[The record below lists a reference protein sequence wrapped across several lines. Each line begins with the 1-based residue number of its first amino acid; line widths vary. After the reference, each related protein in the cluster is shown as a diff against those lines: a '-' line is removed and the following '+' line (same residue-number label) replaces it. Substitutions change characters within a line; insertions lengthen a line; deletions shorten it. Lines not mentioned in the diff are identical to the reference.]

1 MPKNKK
7 YDFCGWATK
16 NDLPCSDGR
25 TIKANAFSAQDGAEV
40 PLVWQH
46 DHSSPDL
53 VLGHAVLENR
63 PEGVFTYGYLN
74 ESPMGKRAKELLKNE
89 DIRSLSIYANGLK
102 QQGGNVLHGV
112 IREVSLVLS
121 GANPGAVI
129 TDVAIAH
136 GDSVSIIEDEFI
148 YEVGEDN
155 VELTLQHASK
165 DDDADDEEGDKMKD
179 TEKKE
184 SKAEETKKKAKEPE
198 DSEETVGDVLKTFNE
213 KQRKV
218 MEVLIG
224 KAIEDTKNG
233 ELDDDEEDDE
243 EDEEEDVEHSG
254 LGEDDMQYNVFE
266 NKGTNEASVSK
277 EEFETLMHDAFKDV
291 NKYGGSLKESFLAH
305 AAQYGMENIG
315 VLFPDAKNI
324 SSTPDFIARQQ
335 NWVTEFLN
343 FVHKTP
349 FSRIKSTFAN
359 ITADEARARGFVKG
373 NKKVNEVFQLL
384 KRTTTPFTIYKK
396 QQLDRDDVLDIT
408 DFDVVMWLKGEMQLM
423 INEEIAR
430 AGLFGDGREDLAA
443 EKIDETKIRPVAK
456 DADLFSLKYNFEGTG
471 EAAAKAFIV
480 AHVKAMANYRGQGEI
495 KMFIRQSM
503 LTELLLL
510 TDTMGRDLYENVDK
524 LAIKLQVSKIIPV
537 PDEVCGKVTS
547 VTLGGQSYNI
557 GSDKG
562 GSLNMFDDFDLNYNQ
577 MQYLLEGR
585 CSGAMTVPYGAI
597 VLANKADQPY
607 TAVPGSYDISKKTG
621 EIVNKGV
628 EQS

>member
-63 PEGVFTYGYLN
+63 PEGVFAYGYLN
-74 ESPMGKRAKELLKNE
+74 ESPMGQRAKELLKNR
-89 DIRSLSIYANGLK
+89 DIKSLSIYANGLK
-102 QQGGNVLHGV
+102 QQGGNVLHGI
-112 IREVSLVLS
+112 IRELSLVLS

-148 YEVGEDN
+148 YEVGSDN
-155 VELTLQHASK
+155 VELSLVHSDSESDK
-165 DDDADDEEGDKMKD
+165 EGDSMEENKKKPEEKPE
-179 TEKKE
+179 EKKDE
-184 SKAEETKKKAKEPE
+184 SGEKTI
-198 DSEETVGDVLKTFNE
+198 GDVLKTFNDE
-213 KQRKV
+213 QRKV

-233 ELDDDEEDDE
+233 ELDDDE

-335 NWVTEFLN
+335 SWVTEFLN

-373 NKKVNEVFQLL
+373 NKKLNEEFQLL
-384 KRTTTPFTIYKK
+384 
-396 QQLDRDDVLDIT
+396 
-408 DFDVVMWLKGEMQLM
+408 
-423 INEEIAR
+423 
-430 AGLFGDGREDLAA
+430 
-443 EKIDETKIRPVAK
+443 
-456 DADLFSLKYNFEGTG
+456 
-471 EAAAKAFIV
+471 
-480 AHVKAMANYRGQGEI
+480 
-495 KMFIRQSM
+495 
-503 LTELLLL
+503 
-510 TDTMGRDLYENVDK
+510 
-524 LAIKLQVSKIIPV
+524 
-537 PDEVCGKVTS
+537 
-547 VTLGGQSYNI
+547 
-557 GSDKG
+557 
-562 GSLNMFDDFDLNYNQ
+562 
-577 MQYLLEGR
+577 
-585 CSGAMTVPYGAI
+585 
-597 VLANKADQPY
+597 
-607 TAVPGSYDISKKTG
+607 
-621 EIVNKGV
+621 
-628 EQS
+628 

>member
-74 ESPMGKRAKELLKNE
+74 ESPMGKRAKELLKNQ
-89 DIRSLSIYANGLK
+89 DIKSLSIYANGLK

-136 GDSVSIIEDEFI
+136 GDSVSIVEDEFI

-165 DDDADDEEGDKMKD
+165 DEDAEEEGDKMKD

-184 SKAEETKKKAKEPE
+184 PKAEETKKEAKEPE

-233 ELDDDEEDDE
+233 ELDDDDE

-335 NWVTEFLN
+335 SWVTEFLN

-524 LAIKLQVSKIIPV
+524 LAIKLQVSKIVPV

-547 VTLGGQSYNI
+547 VTLGGQGYNI

-597 VLANKADQPY
+597 VLANKADQLY

>member
-63 PEGVFTYGYLN
+63 PEGVFAYGYLN
-74 ESPMGKRAKELLKNE
+74 ESPMGKRAKELLKNQ
-89 DIRSLSIYANGLK
+89 DIKSLSIYANGLK

-136 GDSVSIIEDEFI
+136 GDSVSIVEDEFI

-165 DDDADDEEGDKMKD
+165 DEDAEEEGDKMKD

-184 SKAEETKKKAKEPE
+184 SKAEETKKEVKESKEAE

-233 ELDDDEEDDE
+233 ELDDDDE

-335 NWVTEFLN
+335 SWVTEFLN

-471 EAAAKAFIV
+471 AAAAKAFIV

-524 LAIKLQVSKIIPV
+524 LAIKLQVSKIVPV
-537 PDEVCGKVTS
+537 PDEVCGKITS
-547 VTLGGQSYNI
+547 VTLGGQGYNI

-597 VLANKADQPY
+597 VLANKVDQPY

>member
-74 ESPMGKRAKELLKNE
+74 ESPMGKRAKELLKNQ
-89 DIRSLSIYANGLK
+89 DIKSLSIYANGLK

-136 GDSVSIIEDEFI
+136 GDSVSIVEDEFI

-155 VELTLQHASK
+155 VELTLQHSSK
-165 DDDADDEEGDKMKD
+165 DEDTEEEGDKMKD

-184 SKAEETKKKAKEPE
+184 SKAEETKKDTKEPE

-233 ELDDDEEDDE
+233 ELDDDE

-547 VTLGGQSYNI
+547 VTLGGQGYNI

>member
-74 ESPMGKRAKELLKNE
+74 ESPMGKRAKELLKNQ
-89 DIRSLSIYANGLK
+89 DIKSLSIYANGLK

-136 GDSVSIIEDEFI
+136 GDSVSIVEDEFI

-165 DDDADDEEGDKMKD
+165 NEDTEEEGDKMKD

-184 SKAEETKKKAKEPE
+184 SKAEETKKEAKEPE

-233 ELDDDEEDDE
+233 ELDDDE

-335 NWVTEFLN
+335 SWVTEFLN

-430 AGLFGDGREDLAA
+430 AGLFGDGREDLAT

-524 LAIKLQVSKIIPV
+524 LAIKLQVSKIVPV

-547 VTLGGQSYNI
+547 VTLGGQGYNI

>member
-74 ESPMGKRAKELLKNE
+74 ESPMGKRAKELLKNQ
-89 DIRSLSIYANGLK
+89 DIKSLSIYANGLK

-136 GDSVSIIEDEFI
+136 GDSVSIVEDEFI

-165 DDDADDEEGDKMKD
+165 DEDAEEEGDKMKD

-184 SKAEETKKKAKEPE
+184 SKAEETKKEAKEPE

-233 ELDDDEEDDE
+233 ELDDDDE

-266 NKGTNEASVSK
+266 NKGVNEASVSK

-524 LAIKLQVSKIIPV
+524 LAIKLQVSKIVPV

-547 VTLGGQSYNI
+547 VTLGGQGYNI

>member
-74 ESPMGKRAKELLKNE
+74 ESPMGKRAKELLKNQ
-89 DIRSLSIYANGLK
+89 DIKSLSIYANGLK

-136 GDSVSIIEDEFI
+136 GDSVSIVEDEFI

-165 DDDADDEEGDKMKD
+165 DEDAEEEGDKMKD

-184 SKAEETKKKAKEPE
+184 SKAEETKKEAKEPE

-233 ELDDDEEDDE
+233 ELDDDEED
-243 EDEEEDVEHSG
+243 EEEDVEHSG

-266 NKGTNEASVSK
+266 NKGTNDASVSK

-335 NWVTEFLN
+335 SWVTEFLN

-430 AGLFGDGREDLAA
+430 AGLFGDGREDLAT

-524 LAIKLQVSKIIPV
+524 LAIKLQVSKIVPV

-547 VTLGGQSYNI
+547 VTLGGQGYNI

>member
-74 ESPMGKRAKELLKNE
+74 ESPMGKRAKELLKNQ
-89 DIRSLSIYANGLK
+89 DIKSLSIYANGLK

-136 GDSVSIIEDEFI
+136 GDSVSIVEDEFI

-165 DDDADDEEGDKMKD
+165 DEDTEEEGDKMKD

-184 SKAEETKKKAKEPE
+184 SKAEETKKEAKEPE

-224 KAIEDTKNG
+224 KAIEDAKNG
-233 ELDDDEEDDE
+233 ELDDDDE

-547 VTLGGQSYNI
+547 VTLGGQGYNI

>member
-74 ESPMGKRAKELLKNE
+74 ESPMGKRAKELLKNQ
-89 DIRSLSIYANGLK
+89 DIKSLSIYANGLK

-136 GDSVSIIEDEFI
+136 GDSVSIVEDEFI

-155 VELTLQHASK
+155 VELTLQHSSK
-165 DDDADDEEGDKMKD
+165 DDDDADEEGDKMK
-179 TEKKE
+179 EKEKAE
-184 SKAEETKKKAKEPE
+184 AKAEETKNEAKEPE

-233 ELDDDEEDDE
+233 ELDDDE

-335 NWVTEFLN
+335 SWVTEFLN

-524 LAIKLQVSKIIPV
+524 LAIKLQVSKIVPV

-547 VTLGGQSYNI
+547 VTLGGQGYNI

>member
-74 ESPMGKRAKELLKNE
+74 ESPMGKRAKELLKNQ
-89 DIRSLSIYANGLK
+89 DIKSLSIYANGLK

-136 GDSVSIIEDEFI
+136 GDSVSIVEDEFI

-165 DDDADDEEGDKMKD
+165 DEDAEEEGDKMKD

-184 SKAEETKKKAKEPE
+184 SKAEETKKEAKEPE

-233 ELDDDEEDDE
+233 ELDDDE

-471 EAAAKAFIV
+471 ADAAKAFII

-524 LAIKLQVSKIIPV
+524 LAIKLQVSKIVPV
-537 PDEVCGKVTS
+537 PDEVCGKITS
-547 VTLGGQSYNI
+547 VTLGGQGYNI

>member
-74 ESPMGKRAKELLKNE
+74 ESPMGKRAKELLKNQ
-89 DIRSLSIYANGLK
+89 DIKSLSIYANGLK

-136 GDSVSIIEDEFI
+136 GDSVSIVEDEFI

-165 DDDADDEEGDKMKD
+165 DEDAEEEGDKMKD

-184 SKAEETKKKAKEPE
+184 SKAEETKKEAKEPE
-198 DSEETVGDVLKTFNE
+198 DSEETIGDVLKTFNE

-233 ELDDDEEDDE
+233 ELDDDEED
-243 EDEEEDVEHSG
+243 EEEDVEHSG

-266 NKGTNEASVSK
+266 NKGTNEASISK

-305 AAQYGMENIG
+305 AGQYGMENIG

-335 NWVTEFLN
+335 SWVTEFLN

-524 LAIKLQVSKIIPV
+524 LAIKLQVSKIVPV

-547 VTLGGQSYNI
+547 VTLGGQGYNI

>member
-74 ESPMGKRAKELLKNE
+74 ESPMGKRAKELLKNQ
-89 DIRSLSIYANGLK
+89 DIKSLSIYANGLK

-136 GDSVSIIEDEFI
+136 GDSVSIVEDEFI

-165 DDDADDEEGDKMKD
+165 DEDAEEEGDKMKD

-184 SKAEETKKKAKEPE
+184 SKAEETKKEAKEPE

-233 ELDDDEEDDE
+233 ELDDDDE

-335 NWVTEFLN
+335 SWVTEFLN

-524 LAIKLQVSKIIPV
+524 LAIKLQVSKIVPV

-547 VTLGGQSYNI
+547 VTLGGQGYNI

-597 VLANKADQPY
+597 VLANKDDQPY

>member
-1 MPKNKK
+1 
-7 YDFCGWATK
+7 
-16 NDLPCSDGR
+16 
-25 TIKANAFSAQDGAEV
+25 
-40 PLVWQH
+40 
-46 DHSSPDL
+46 
-53 VLGHAVLENR
+53 
-63 PEGVFTYGYLN
+63 
-74 ESPMGKRAKELLKNE
+74 MGKRAKELLKNQ
-89 DIRSLSIYANGLK
+89 DIKSLSIYANGLK

-136 GDSVSIIEDEFI
+136 GDSVSIVEDEFI

-155 VELTLQHASK
+155 VELTLQHSSK
-165 DDDADDEEGDKMKD
+165 DDDADEEGDKMK
-179 TEKKE
+179 EKEKAE
-184 SKAEETKKKAKEPE
+184 AKAEETKKEAKEPE

-233 ELDDDEEDDE
+233 ELDDDE

-524 LAIKLQVSKIIPV
+524 LAIKLQVSKIVPV

-547 VTLGGQSYNI
+547 VTLGGQGYNI

>member
-74 ESPMGKRAKELLKNE
+74 ESPMGKRAKELLKNQ
-89 DIRSLSIYANGLK
+89 DIKSLSIYANGLK

-136 GDSVSIIEDEFI
+136 GDSVSIVEDEFI

-165 DDDADDEEGDKMKD
+165 DDDADEEGDKMKD

-184 SKAEETKKKAKEPE
+184 PKAEEAKKEAKEPE
-198 DSEETVGDVLKTFNE
+198 DSEETIGDVLKTFNE

-233 ELDDDEEDDE
+233 ELDDDDE

-396 QQLDRDDVLDIT
+396 QQLDRDDVLDIK

-471 EAAAKAFIV
+471 EAAAKAFII

-547 VTLGGQSYNI
+547 VTLGGQGYNI

>member
-1 MPKNKK
+1 MGKEKRMPKNKK

-63 PEGVFTYGYLN
+63 PEGVFAYGYLN
-74 ESPMGKRAKELLKNE
+74 ESPMGQRAKELLKNR
-89 DIRSLSIYANGLK
+89 DIKSLSIYANGLK
-102 QQGGNVLHGV
+102 QQGGNVLHGI
-112 IREVSLVLS
+112 IRELSLVLS

-136 GDSVSIIEDEFI
+136 GDSVSIVEDEFI
-148 YEVGEDN
+148 YEVGSDN
-155 VELTLQHASK
+155 VELSLVHS
-165 DDDADDEEGDKMKD
+165 DDESDKEGDSMEENKKKSEEKPE
-179 TEKKE
+179 EKKE
-184 SKAEETKKKAKEPE
+184 ESGEKTI
-198 DSEETVGDVLKTFNE
+198 GDVLKTFNDE
-213 KQRKV
+213 QRKV

-233 ELDDDEEDDE
+233 ELDDEDDEEEDDE
-243 EDEEEDVEHSG
+243 EDVKHSG

-266 NKGTNEASVSK
+266 NKDSNEASVTK
-277 EEFETLMHDAFKDV
+277 EDFETLMHDAFKDV

-335 NWVTEFLN
+335 SWVTEFLN

-430 AGLFGDGREDLAA
+430 AGLFGDGREDLAT

-471 EAAAKAFIV
+471 ADAAKAFIV
-480 AHVKAMANYRGQGEI
+480 AHVKAMANYRGQGEV

-510 TDTMGRDLYENVDK
+510 TDSMDRDLYENVDK
-524 LAIKLQVSKIIPV
+524 LAVKLQVRKIVPV

-547 VTLGGQSYNI
+547 VTLGGQGYNI

-597 VLANKADQPY
+597 VLSNKADQAY
-607 TAVPGSYDISKKTG
+607 TATPGSYDISKKTG
-621 EIVNKGV
+621 EIVNKGID
-628 EQS
+628 QTI

>member
-74 ESPMGKRAKELLKNE
+74 ESPMGKRAKELLKNQ
-89 DIRSLSIYANGLK
+89 DIKSLSIYANGLK

-136 GDSVSIIEDEFI
+136 GDSVSIVEDEFI

-165 DDDADDEEGDKMKD
+165 DEDAEEEGDKMKD

-184 SKAEETKKKAKEPE
+184 PKAEETKKEAKEPE

-233 ELDDDEEDDE
+233 ELDDDDE

-524 LAIKLQVSKIIPV
+524 LAIKLQVSKIVPV

-547 VTLGGQSYNI
+547 VTLGGQGYNI

>member
-74 ESPMGKRAKELLKNE
+74 ESPMGKRAKELLKNK
-89 DIRSLSIYANGLK
+89 DIKSLSIYANGLK

-136 GDSVSIIEDEFI
+136 GDSVSIVEDEFI

-165 DDDADDEEGDKMKD
+165 DDDADEEGDKMK
-179 TEKKE
+179 EKEKAE
-184 SKAEETKKKAKEPE
+184 AKAEETKKEVKEPE

-233 ELDDDEEDDE
+233 ELDDDEED
-243 EDEEEDVEHSG
+243 EEEDVEHSG

-266 NKGTNEASVSK
+266 NKGTNEASVTK

-335 NWVTEFLN
+335 SWVTEFLN

-524 LAIKLQVSKIIPV
+524 LAIKLQVSKIVPV

-547 VTLGGQSYNI
+547 VTLGGQGYNI

>member
-74 ESPMGKRAKELLKNE
+74 ESPMGKRAKELLKNQ
-89 DIRSLSIYANGLK
+89 DIKSLSIYANGLK

-136 GDSVSIIEDEFI
+136 GDSVSIVEDEFI

-165 DDDADDEEGDKMKD
+165 DEDAEEEGDKMKD

-184 SKAEETKKKAKEPE
+184 SKAEETKKDAKEPE

-233 ELDDDEEDDE
+233 ELDDDE

-335 NWVTEFLN
+335 SWVTEFLN

-524 LAIKLQVSKIIPV
+524 LAIKLQVSKIVPV

-547 VTLGGQSYNI
+547 VTLGGQGYNI

>member
-74 ESPMGKRAKELLKNE
+74 ESPMGKRAKELLKNQ
-89 DIRSLSIYANGLK
+89 DIKSLSIYANGLK

-136 GDSVSIIEDEFI
+136 GDSVSIVEDEFI

-165 DDDADDEEGDKMKD
+165 DEDAEEEGDKMKD

-184 SKAEETKKKAKEPE
+184 PKAEEAKKEAKEPE

-233 ELDDDEEDDE
+233 ELDDDDE

-335 NWVTEFLN
+335 SWVTEFLN

-524 LAIKLQVSKIIPV
+524 LAIKLQVSKIVPV

-547 VTLGGQSYNI
+547 VTLGGQGYNI

>member
-74 ESPMGKRAKELLKNE
+74 ESPMGKRAKELLKNQ
-89 DIRSLSIYANGLK
+89 DIKSLSIYANGLK

-136 GDSVSIIEDEFI
+136 GDSVSIVEDEFI

-165 DDDADDEEGDKMKD
+165 DEDAEEEGDKMKD

-184 SKAEETKKKAKEPE
+184 SKADETKKEAKEPE

-233 ELDDDEEDDE
+233 ELDDDE

-510 TDTMGRDLYENVDK
+510 TDTMGRDLYENIDK
-524 LAIKLQVSKIIPV
+524 LAIKLQVSKIVPV

-547 VTLGGQSYNI
+547 VTLGGQGYNI

-621 EIVNKGV
+621 EIVNKGI

>member
-74 ESPMGKRAKELLKNE
+74 ESPMGKRAKELLKNQ
-89 DIRSLSIYANGLK
+89 DIKSLSIYANGLK

-136 GDSVSIIEDEFI
+136 GDSVSIVEDEFI

-165 DDDADDEEGDKMKD
+165 DEDAEEEGDKMKD

-184 SKAEETKKKAKEPE
+184 SKAEETKKEAKEPE

-233 ELDDDEEDDE
+233 ELDDDE

-547 VTLGGQSYNI
+547 VTLGGQGYNI

>member
-74 ESPMGKRAKELLKNE
+74 ESPMGKRAKELLKNQ
-89 DIRSLSIYANGLK
+89 DIKSLSIYANGLK

-136 GDSVSIIEDEFI
+136 GDSVSIVEDEFI

-165 DDDADDEEGDKMKD
+165 DEDTEEEGDKMKD

-184 SKAEETKKKAKEPE
+184 SKAEETKKESKEPE
-198 DSEETVGDVLKTFNE
+198 DSEETIGDVLKTFNE

-233 ELDDDEEDDE
+233 ELDDDDE

-524 LAIKLQVSKIIPV
+524 LAIKLQVSKIVPV

-547 VTLGGQSYNI
+547 VTLGGQGYNI

>member
-74 ESPMGKRAKELLKNE
+74 ESPMGKRAKELLKNQ
-89 DIRSLSIYANGLK
+89 DIKSLSIYANGLK

-136 GDSVSIIEDEFI
+136 GDSVSIVEDEFI

-165 DDDADDEEGDKMKD
+165 DDDTDEEGDKMKD

-184 SKAEETKKKAKEPE
+184 SKAEETKKEAKEPE
-198 DSEETVGDVLKTFNE
+198 DSEETIGDVLKTFNE

-233 ELDDDEEDDE
+233 ELDDDE

-315 VLFPDAKNI
+315 ILFPDAKNI

-471 EAAAKAFIV
+471 ADAAKAFII

-547 VTLGGQSYNI
+547 VTLGGQGYNI

>member
-74 ESPMGKRAKELLKNE
+74 ESPMGKRAKELLKNQ
-89 DIRSLSIYANGLK
+89 DIKSLSIYANGLK

-136 GDSVSIIEDEFI
+136 GDSVSIVEDEFI

-165 DDDADDEEGDKMKD
+165 DDDADEEGDKMK
-179 TEKKE
+179 EKEKAE
-184 SKAEETKKKAKEPE
+184 AKAEETKKEAKEPE

-233 ELDDDEEDDE
+233 ELDDDE

-510 TDTMGRDLYENVDK
+510 TDTTGRDLYENVDK
-524 LAIKLQVSKIIPV
+524 LAIKLQVSKIVPV
-537 PDEVCGKVTS
+537 PDEVCGKITS
-547 VTLGGQSYNI
+547 VTLGGQGYNI

>member
-74 ESPMGKRAKELLKNE
+74 ESPMGKRAKELLKNQ
-89 DIRSLSIYANGLK
+89 DIKSLSIYANGLK

-136 GDSVSIIEDEFI
+136 GDSVSIVEDEFI

-165 DDDADDEEGDKMKD
+165 DDDADEEGDKMKD

-184 SKAEETKKKAKEPE
+184 SKAEETKKEAKEPE

-233 ELDDDEEDDE
+233 ELDDDDE

-266 NKGTNEASVSK
+266 NKGTNEPSVSK

-335 NWVTEFLN
+335 SWVTEFLN

-430 AGLFGDGREDLAA
+430 AGLFGDSREDLAA

-480 AHVKAMANYRGQGEI
+480 AHVKAMANYRGRGEV

-524 LAIKLQVSKIIPV
+524 LAIKLQVNKIVPV

-547 VTLGGQSYNI
+547 VTLGGQGYNI

>member
-53 VLGHAVLENR
+53 VLGHAILENR

-74 ESPMGKRAKELLKNE
+74 ESPMGKRAKELLKNQ
-89 DIRSLSIYANGLK
+89 DIKSLSIYANGLK

-136 GDSVSIIEDEFI
+136 GDSVSIVEDEFI

-184 SKAEETKKKAKEPE
+184 SKAEETKKEAKEPE

-233 ELDDDEEDDE
+233 ELDDDDE

-408 DFDVVMWLKGEMQLM
+408 DFDVVMWLKGEMRLM

-524 LAIKLQVSKIIPV
+524 LAIKLQVSKIVPV

-547 VTLGGQSYNI
+547 VTLGGQGYNI

-597 VLANKADQPY
+597 VLANKTDQPY

>member
-74 ESPMGKRAKELLKNE
+74 ESPMGKRAKELLKNQ
-89 DIRSLSIYANGLK
+89 DIKSLSIYANGLK

-136 GDSVSIIEDEFI
+136 GDSVSIVEDEFI

-165 DDDADDEEGDKMKD
+165 DEDAEEEGDKMKD

-184 SKAEETKKKAKEPE
+184 SKAEETKKEAKEPE

-233 ELDDDEEDDE
+233 ELDDDEED
-243 EDEEEDVEHSG
+243 EEEDVEHSG

-266 NKGTNEASVSK
+266 NKGTNEASVTK

-335 NWVTEFLN
+335 SWVTEFLN

-471 EAAAKAFIV
+471 EAAAKEFIV

-510 TDTMGRDLYENVDK
+510 TDTTGRDLYENVDK
-524 LAIKLQVSKIIPV
+524 LAIKLQVSKIVPV

-547 VTLGGQSYNI
+547 VTLGGQGYNI

>member
-74 ESPMGKRAKELLKNE
+74 ESPMGKRAKELLKNQ
-89 DIRSLSIYANGLK
+89 DIKSLSIYANGLK

-136 GDSVSIIEDEFI
+136 GDSVSIVEDEFI

-165 DDDADDEEGDKMKD
+165 DEDAEEEGDKMKD

-184 SKAEETKKKAKEPE
+184 SKAEETKKEAKESKETE

-224 KAIEDTKNG
+224 KAIEDAKNG
-233 ELDDDEEDDE
+233 ELDDDE

-335 NWVTEFLN
+335 SWVTEFLN

-524 LAIKLQVSKIIPV
+524 LAIKLQVSKIVPV

-547 VTLGGQSYNI
+547 VTLGGQGYNI

>member
-74 ESPMGKRAKELLKNE
+74 ESPMGKRAKELLKNQ
-89 DIRSLSIYANGLK
+89 DIKSLSIYANGLK

-136 GDSVSIIEDEFI
+136 GDSVSIVEDEFI

-165 DDDADDEEGDKMKD
+165 DEDAEEEGDKMKD

-184 SKAEETKKKAKEPE
+184 SKAEETKKEAKEPE

-233 ELDDDEEDDE
+233 ELDDDDE

-266 NKGTNEASVSK
+266 NKGTNEASVTK

-373 NKKVNEVFQLL
+373 NKKANEVFQLL

-430 AGLFGDGREDLAA
+430 AGLFGDGREDLAI

-471 EAAAKAFIV
+471 ADAAKAFII

-524 LAIKLQVSKIIPV
+524 LAIKLQVSKIVPV
-537 PDEVCGKVTS
+537 PDEVCGKITS
-547 VTLGGQSYNI
+547 VTLGGQGYNI

>member
-74 ESPMGKRAKELLKNE
+74 ESPMGKRAKELLKNQ
-89 DIRSLSIYANGLK
+89 DIKSLSIYANGLK

-136 GDSVSIIEDEFI
+136 GDSVSIVEDEFI

-165 DDDADDEEGDKMKD
+165 DDNTDEEGDKMKD

-184 SKAEETKKKAKEPE
+184 SKAEETKKKAKESKETE

-233 ELDDDEEDDE
+233 ELDDDDE

-254 LGEDDMQYNVFE
+254 LGEDDMQYNIFE

-277 EEFETLMHDAFKDV
+277 EEFETLMHDAFNDV

-335 NWVTEFLN
+335 SWVTEFLN

-430 AGLFGDGREDLAA
+430 AGLFGDGREDLAV

-524 LAIKLQVSKIIPV
+524 LAIKLQVSKIVPV

-547 VTLGGQSYNI
+547 VTLGGQCYNI

>member
-74 ESPMGKRAKELLKNE
+74 ESPMGKRAKELLKNQ
-89 DIRSLSIYANGLK
+89 DIKSLSIYANGLK

-136 GDSVSIIEDEFI
+136 GDSVSIVEDEFI

-165 DDDADDEEGDKMKD
+165 DEDTEEEGDKMKD

-184 SKAEETKKKAKEPE
+184 SKAEETKKEAKEPE

-224 KAIEDTKNG
+224 KAIEDAKNG
-233 ELDDDEEDDE
+233 ELDDDDE

-335 NWVTEFLN
+335 SWVTEFLN

-349 FSRIKSTFAN
+349 FSRIKSIFAN

-547 VTLGGQSYNI
+547 VTLGGQGYNI

>member
-74 ESPMGKRAKELLKNE
+74 ESPMGKRAKELLKNQ
-89 DIRSLSIYANGLK
+89 DIKSLSIYANGLK

-136 GDSVSIIEDEFI
+136 GDSVSIVEDEFI

-165 DDDADDEEGDKMKD
+165 DEDAEEEGDKMKD

-184 SKAEETKKKAKEPE
+184 SKAEETKKEAKEPE

-233 ELDDDEEDDE
+233 ELDDDE

-430 AGLFGDGREDLAA
+430 AGLFGDGRENLAA

-471 EAAAKAFIV
+471 ADAAKAFII

-524 LAIKLQVSKIIPV
+524 LAIKLQVSKIVPV
-537 PDEVCGKVTS
+537 PDEVCGKITS
-547 VTLGGQSYNI
+547 VTLGGQGYNI

>member
-74 ESPMGKRAKELLKNE
+74 ESPMGKRAKELLKNK
-89 DIRSLSIYANGLK
+89 DIKSLSIYANGLK

-136 GDSVSIIEDEFI
+136 GDSVSIVEDEFI

-165 DDDADDEEGDKMKD
+165 DEDAEEEGDKMKD

-184 SKAEETKKKAKEPE
+184 SKVEETKKKAKEPE

-233 ELDDDEEDDE
+233 ELDDDDE

-524 LAIKLQVSKIIPV
+524 LAIKLQVSKIVPV

-547 VTLGGQSYNI
+547 VTLGGQGYNI

>member
-74 ESPMGKRAKELLKNE
+74 ESPMGKRAKELLKNQ
-89 DIRSLSIYANGLK
+89 DIKSLSIYANGLK

-136 GDSVSIIEDEFI
+136 GDSVSIVEDEFI

-184 SKAEETKKKAKEPE
+184 SKAEETKKEAKEPE

-233 ELDDDEEDDE
+233 ELDDDDE

-524 LAIKLQVSKIIPV
+524 LAIKLQVSKIVPV

-547 VTLGGQSYNI
+547 VTLGGQGYNI

-597 VLANKADQPY
+597 VLANKTDQPY

>member
-74 ESPMGKRAKELLKNE
+74 ESPMGKRAKELLKNQ
-89 DIRSLSIYANGLK
+89 DIKSLSIYANGLK

-136 GDSVSIIEDEFI
+136 GDSVSIVEDEFI

-165 DDDADDEEGDKMKD
+165 DDDADEEGDKMKD

-184 SKAEETKKKAKEPE
+184 SKAEETKKEAKEPE

-233 ELDDDEEDDE
+233 ELDDDE

-335 NWVTEFLN
+335 SWVTEFLN

-524 LAIKLQVSKIIPV
+524 LAIKLQVSKIVPV

-547 VTLGGQSYNI
+547 VTLGGQGYNI

>member
-74 ESPMGKRAKELLKNE
+74 ESPMGKRAKELLKNK
-89 DIRSLSIYANGLK
+89 DIKSLSIYANGLK

-136 GDSVSIIEDEFI
+136 GDSVSIVEDEFI

-155 VELTLQHASK
+155 VELTLQHSSK
-165 DDDADDEEGDKMKD
+165 DDDADEEGDKMK
-179 TEKKE
+179 EKEKAE
-184 SKAEETKKKAKEPE
+184 AKAEETKKEAKEPE

-233 ELDDDEEDDE
+233 ELDDDEED
-243 EDEEEDVEHSG
+243 EEEDVEHSG

-266 NKGTNEASVSK
+266 NKGTNEASVTK

-524 LAIKLQVSKIIPV
+524 LAIKLQVSKIVPV

-547 VTLGGQSYNI
+547 VTLGGQGYNI

>member
-1 MPKNKK
+1 MGKEKQMPKNKK

-63 PEGVFTYGYLN
+63 PEGVFAYGYLN
-74 ESPMGKRAKELLKNE
+74 KSPMGQRAKELLKNR
-89 DIRSLSIYANGLK
+89 DIKSLSIYANGLK

-112 IREVSLVLS
+112 IRELSLVLS

-136 GDSVSIIEDEFI
+136 GDSVSIVEDEFI
-148 YEVGEDN
+148 YEVGSDN
-155 VELTLQHASK
+155 VELSLIHS
-165 DDDADDEEGDKMKD
+165 DDESDKEGDSMEENKKKPEEKPE
-179 TEKKE
+179 EKKE
-184 SKAEETKKKAKEPE
+184 ESGEKTI
-198 DSEETVGDVLKTFNE
+198 GDVLKTFNDE
-213 KQRKV
+213 QRKV

-224 KAIEDTKNG
+224 KAIEDAKNG
-233 ELDDDEEDDE
+233 ELDDEDD

-254 LGEDDMQYNVFE
+254 LGEEDMQYNVFE
-266 NKGTNEASVSK
+266 NKDSNEASVTK
-277 EEFETLMHDAFKDV
+277 EDFETLMHDAFKDV

-335 NWVTEFLN
+335 SWVTEFLN

-430 AGLFGDGREDLAA
+430 AGLFGDGREDLAQ

-471 EAAAKAFIV
+471 ADAAKAFIV
-480 AHVKAMANYRGQGEI
+480 AHVKAMANYRGQGEV

-510 TDTMGRDLYENVDK
+510 TDSMGRDLYENVDK
-524 LAIKLQVSKIIPV
+524 LAVKLQVSKIVPV

-547 VTLGGQSYNI
+547 VTLGGQGYNI

-628 EQS
+628 EQTI

>member
-74 ESPMGKRAKELLKNE
+74 ESPMGKRAKELLKNQ
-89 DIRSLSIYANGLK
+89 DIKSLSIYANGLK

-136 GDSVSIIEDEFI
+136 GDSVSIVEDEFI

-165 DDDADDEEGDKMKD
+165 DEDTEEEGDKMKD

-184 SKAEETKKKAKEPE
+184 SKAEETKKEAKEPE

-233 ELDDDEEDDE
+233 ELDDDE

-305 AAQYGMENIG
+305 ATQYGMENIG

-430 AGLFGDGREDLAA
+430 AGLFGDGREDLAG

-524 LAIKLQVSKIIPV
+524 LAIKLQVSKIVPV

-547 VTLGGQSYNI
+547 VTLGGQGYNI

-577 MQYLLEGR
+577 MQYLLDGR

>member
-74 ESPMGKRAKELLKNE
+74 ESPMGKRAKELLKNK
-89 DIRSLSIYANGLK
+89 DIKSLSIYANGLK

-136 GDSVSIIEDEFI
+136 GDSVSIVEDEFI

-165 DDDADDEEGDKMKD
+165 DDDADEEGDKMK
-179 TEKKE
+179 EKEKAE
-184 SKAEETKKKAKEPE
+184 AKAEETKKEAKEPE

-233 ELDDDEEDDE
+233 ELDDDE

-373 NKKVNEVFQLL
+373 NKKLNEVFQLL

-524 LAIKLQVSKIIPV
+524 LAIKLQVSKIVPV

-547 VTLGGQSYNI
+547 VTLGGQGYNI

>member
-74 ESPMGKRAKELLKNE
+74 ESPMGKRAKELLKNQ
-89 DIRSLSIYANGLK
+89 DIKSLSIYANGLK

-136 GDSVSIIEDEFI
+136 GDSVSIVEDEFI

-165 DDDADDEEGDKMKD
+165 DEDAEEEGDKMKD

-184 SKAEETKKKAKEPE
+184 PKAEEAKKEAKEPE

-224 KAIEDTKNG
+224 KAIEDAKNG
-233 ELDDDEEDDE
+233 ELDDDE

-335 NWVTEFLN
+335 SWVTEFLN

-524 LAIKLQVSKIIPV
+524 LAIKLQVSKIVPV

-547 VTLGGQSYNI
+547 VTLGGQGYNI